1 MAAVNKPLR
10 QFSPFKNF
18 QRFIESQPLAK
29 AEESIPLRLL
39 VQLLVFI
46 GIAATD
52 VAATTNNSVWA
63 IPLSAI
69 GAGWGWY
76 ARHRR
81 NISVKF
87 CIAIAMIVILVVF
100 LGDLIR
106 QTEETRLLLA
116 RLLIQLQVLHSFDLP
131 RRKDLGYSTVIGLI
145 LLGVAGTLSQTMIFG
160 VWLLLFLAIALPVLI
175 LDHRSRLGV
184 STRKLEF
191 KSMGIA
197 PLPML
202 GLLVAVLVLGLSI
215 FALLPRLPGFQL
227 RNFPVSGN
235 VNIQRQIPA
244 GGIVTPGRTRRQGQ
258 GGGGANNNDGT
269 GGDAATEPSVLPPL
283 FGTEIDETKNVPLK
297 PEVVMRVRSQAELF
311 WRVLAYDEY
320 TGKGWRISR
329 NDKSQIRTLRRQIFG
344 YEYYVPD
351 APGLLLKGGET
362 RDVVQTYTIVA
373 ENLPNLIPAAFMP
386 NRLYFPSEEVDFDLE
401 GGLRAPGALPPDL
414 TYTVISAVPFR
425 DRTALGKASQ
435 KYPTPIRSF
444 YLKVPSQIELMLR
457 DKALEILDKATN
469 VVGNKKLD
477 FDNPYDKALYLAQ
490 TLKQRYRIQDL
501 QFNSTGN
508 TPNNDLVLQFLKQGG
523 GQPSHFVS
531 TMVLMLRSLGIPARY
546 MVGFDPGKFNPFTGL
561 YEVMNTDAH
570 SMVEVFFPRH
580 GWVAFDPVPGRDLF
594 PSSIEEDKTFGVLQ
608 SFWNWVAG
616 FLPSPVV
623 GFLTVVFNAIGRWLS
638 SATVGLINW
647 LITLGWAGFIVG
659 ALVLF
664 SVAIG
669 LWGIWQVVR
678 WWLDL
683 LRLRKLEPAHRT
695 YQLMLR
701 FLDEKGMHKSPH
713 QTPQEYA
720 LQVTNQVHPQQANTI
735 LEITQAY
742 QDWRYGGRRHSE
754 RNRASSWSYLKAL
767 LQKLQQRPRR

>member
-1 MAAVNKPLR
+1 MAAVTKPPR
-10 QFSPFKNF
+10 RFAPFKNF
-18 QRFIESQPLAK
+18 QRYLESQPLSQ
-29 AEESIPLRLL
+29 AEESIPLRVM

-52 VAATTNNSVWA
+52 VAATVNNSVWA

-69 GAGWGWY
+69 GACWGWH
-76 ARHRR
+76 ARHKR

-87 CIAIAMIVILVVF
+87 CIAIAMLVMLVVF

-131 RRKDLGYSTVIGLI
+131 RRKDLGYSTVIGII

-160 VWLLLFLAIALPVLI
+160 VWLLLFLAVALPVLV

-184 STRKLEF
+184 STHKIELR
-191 KSMGIA
+191 SMGIA

-202 GLLVAVLVLGLSI
+202 GLLVAVLVIGLSI

-258 GGGGANNNDGT
+258 GGDGANNNDGT
-269 GGDAATEPSVLPPL
+269 DGDGATEPSVLPPL
-283 FGTEIDETKNVPLK
+283 FGTEIDETKKNIELK

-329 NDKSQIRTLRRQIFG
+329 NDKSQIRSLRRQVFG
-344 YEYYVPD
+344 FEYYVPD

-386 NRLYFPSEEVDFDLE
+386 NRLYFPSEEVDFDQE
-401 GGLRAPGALPPDL
+401 GGLRAPGPLPPDL

-444 YLKVPSQIELMLR
+444 YLKVPSQIEPTV
-457 DKALEILDKATN
+457 KAKAQEILDKATN

-490 TLKQRYRIQDL
+490 TLKQRYSIQDL
-501 QFNSTGN
+501 QLNSAAN

-570 SMVEVFFPRH
+570 AMVEVFFPRH
-580 GWVAFDPVPGRDLF
+580 GWVAFDPVPGRNLF
-594 PSSIEEDKTFGVLQ
+594 PSSIEEDRTFGVLQ
-608 SFWNWVAG
+608 SFWNWIAS

-623 GFLTVVFNAIGRWLS
+623 GFLTVVFNAIGRWF
-638 SATVGLINW
+638 SAVFVGLINW
-647 LITLGWAGFIVG
+647 LVTLGWTGFIVG

-664 SVAIG
+664 SVVLG
-669 LWGIWQVVR
+669 LWGIWQVVG
-678 WWLDL
+678 WWLDF
-683 LRLRKLEPAHRT
+683 LRLRKLEPAQRT

-701 FLDEKGMHKSPH
+701 FLAERGMRKSPH

-720 LQVTNQVHPQQANTI
+720 LQVTNQVHPQQASTI
-735 LEITQAY
+735 FEITQAY
-742 QDWRYGGRRHSE
+742 QDWRYGDRR
-754 RNRASSWSYLKAL
+754 SSWSYLKSL